1 MSSDAMLRA
10 VFFDAAGT
18 LFEPREPV
26 GETYA
31 RIARSYGVE
40 ASAAQVSAA
49 FRRVFHEAPGLAFGP
64 GHPAA
69 ALRRMERQ
77 WWRDLVGATFAGLG
91 TFNDFEAYFTALFD
105 YFADPANW
113 VADPEAAPMLTRLRE
128 RGLTLGVISNF
139 DYRLIPILEGLGL
152 SQFFDSVTISSEA
165 GYAKPA
171 PEIFQIALARH
182 SVIPAQA
189 LHIGDSAHL
198 DVVGAT
204 AAGLAAALIDHDAR
218 ERVTVSGRSARI
230 ATLAA
235 VTEAATRIRFD

>member
-1 MSSDAMLRA
+1 
-10 VFFDAAGT
+10 
-18 LFEPREPV
+18 
-26 GETYA
+26 
-31 RIARSYGVE
+31 
-40 ASAAQVSAA
+40 
-49 FRRVFHEAPGLAFGP
+49 
-64 GHPAA
+64 
-69 ALRRMERQ
+69 
-77 WWRDLVGATFAGLG
+77 
-91 TFNDFEAYFTALFD
+91 
-105 YFADPANW
+105 
-113 VADPEAAPMLTRLRE
+113 MLTRLRE